1 MGFLKPFSSKR
12 LPAVQ
17 QLSNVWGQ
25 HHGKGIEEP
34 PAKSPLANFG
44 SCLGIW
50 GLSMLKVRLL
60 ELLGFMQ
67 LAVCSELAFVL
78 LK

>member
-1 MGFLKPFSSKR
+1 MGFLKPFSCKR

-17 QLSNVWGQ
+17 QLSSVWGQ
-25 HHGKGIEEP
+25 HHGKGIEEL

-44 SCLGIW
+44 SRLGIW
-50 GLSMLKVRLL
+50 GLSMLKVRQL